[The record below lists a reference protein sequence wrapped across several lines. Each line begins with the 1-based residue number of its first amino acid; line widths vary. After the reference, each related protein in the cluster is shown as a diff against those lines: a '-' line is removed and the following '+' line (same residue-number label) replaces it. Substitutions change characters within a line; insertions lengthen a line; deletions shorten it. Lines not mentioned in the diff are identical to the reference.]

1 MVNIDVTAQQTT
13 FQEAQ
18 IYDLAFE
25 NSLLLAITFL
35 LIVKFQV
42 FDTWSLLLGT
52 WLTIVTA
59 RKHQALPRHNV
70 LHLQHKIQLYRQSI
84 SNMHQNMTTKT
95 KEINA
100 DSVFA
105 QNLKE
110 L

>member
-35 LIVKFQV
+35 LTVKFQV

-52 WLTIVTA
+52 WYWL
-59 RKHQALPRHNV
+59 
-70 LHLQHKIQLYRQSI
+70 
-84 SNMHQNMTTKT
+84 
-95 KEINA
+95 
-100 DSVFA
+100 
-105 QNLKE
+105 
-110 L
+110 